1 MMRVYDQATV
11 ALRDRDEEACAMVQD
26 LLPLYIDG
34 EVSPATREQ
43 VAAHL
48 AGCPACAGVLAGARS
63 AQSELRQDLA
73 QFHARPVAVPTL
85 PAQRSW
91 SSLLVAPLV
100 LLICLAGGAG
110 SMLVAHSL
118 RFGSGGELLAG
129 AVVGGGA
136 LTALLLVAAVLA
148 PLALSRLWQLC
159 AGVGTGVAAGFVLVY
174 GQGLAQA
181 TALLL
186 ALLAIAMVIGAVLH
200 VPAGGDSTPRGR
212 R

>member
-1 MMRVYDQATV
+1 MRVYDQATV
-11 ALRDRDEEACAMVQD
+11 ALHDRGEEACAMVQD
-26 LLPLYIDG
+26 LLPLYSDG
-34 EVSPATREQ
+34 EVSAATREQ
-43 VAAHL
+43 IAAHL

-63 AQSELRQDLA
+63 VQSELRRDLA
-73 QFHARPVAVPTL
+73 QFHARPVAA
-85 PAQRSW
+85 PARPARWSW
-91 SSLLVAPLV
+91 SALLVAPLV
-100 LLICLAGGAG
+100 LLICLTGGAG

-118 RFGSGGELLAG
+118 RFGSAGELLTG
-129 AVVGGGA
+129 ALIGGGA
-136 LTALLLVAAVLA
+136 LTALLLLAAVLA

-186 ALLAIAMVIGAVLH
+186 ALLAIAMVIGAVLS
-200 VPAGGDSTPRGR
+200 VPAAGGAPGGR